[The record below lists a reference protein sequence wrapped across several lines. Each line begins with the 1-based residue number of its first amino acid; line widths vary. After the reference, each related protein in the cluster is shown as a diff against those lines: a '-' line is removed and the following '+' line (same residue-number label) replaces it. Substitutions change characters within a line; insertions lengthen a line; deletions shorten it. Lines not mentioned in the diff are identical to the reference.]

1 MKKIYLL
8 IAGGLML
15 SALNVDAQSQR
26 KVLIEKGSNASCAPC
41 ASQNPGF
48 HTMLNTVDDKYIG
61 LNYQWYFP
69 GYDPMHEH
77 NPAEANG
84 RFSSY
89 YNQTGVPTA
98 MIDGTVPTGSYPG
111 FNGSWYAGAPG
122 GYSATM
128 INNRYAVASPFEIDI
143 EYVVNP
149 FEVTA
154 NVTVTCTQ
162 AITNLS
168 QLKLRIAA
176 VERVI
181 SFSSAPGSN
190 GETTFYN
197 IMKKFLGGISGLAMN
212 SNWTVGQSQTFTE
225 TWQHQ
230 NIYNFAQLSIVA
242 FVQNDA
248 NKEVLQAGRADG
260 ATLETPF
267 TNSGSI
273 INVTATASSCPG
285 QKTIT
290 PVVRVRNTGSTNLVS
305 CEIFAT
311 INGVEVTSNWNGN
324 LAFMAEANVT
334 LSPITFTATSGV
346 NTLNIVCQN
355 TNGTDNEDMVLSV
368 SNVDLSFIDD
378 TGVAI
383 PSNSNFTPANFP
395 YENWQVVNPDNG
407 LTWVRQNAAGAQ
419 GQAAFINTF
428 SYSTLN
434 QLDDLIP
441 MPFDLSSTTT
451 PSLSFKY
458 ANRRYSAQYWD
469 KLRVSVATSCDGPW
483 TQVWYKENSQLATG
497 PDVTSNFTSPTNAE
511 WRTEC
516 IDLTAYAGSESFF
529 VKFTNVNNYGNNIFI
544 DDISVIGDACSTVGI
559 DEMTNA
565 SDLNIYPNPV
575 VNEAIVQMILAESA
589 PVTIEVYDLLGKV
602 VYSENLGTQPAGEFV
617 NRMNF
622 NNMTNGMYLMN
633 ITIGGQ
639 KVTRKV
645 TVSK

>member
-15 SALNVDAQSQR
+15 STLNVDAQSQR

-41 ASQNPGF
+41 AAQNPGF

-69 GYDPMHEH
+69 GYDPMYEH
-77 NPAEANG
+77 NPTEANG
-84 RFSSY
+84 RFATY
-89 YNQTGVPTA
+89 YGQNGVPTA
-98 MIDGTVPTGSYPG
+98 MIDGTVPTNAYPG
-111 FNGSWYAGAPG
+111 FNGGYAGSPAG
-122 GYSATM
+122 FSATM
-128 INNRYAVASPFEIDI
+128 INNRYDVASPFDIEID
-143 EYVVNP
+143 YVVTP
-149 FEVTA
+149 FDVTA

-197 IMKKFLGGISGLAMN
+197 IMKKFLGGMAGLTLN

-273 INVTATASSCPG
+273 INVTATTSSCPG

-305 CEIFAT
+305 CEIFAS
-311 INGVEVTSNWNGN
+311 INGVDVTSNWNGN

-334 LSPITFTATSGV
+334 LTPITFTATAGV

-378 TGVAI
+378 TGVSI

-407 LTWVRQNAAGAQ
+407 LTWVRQNAGGAQ

-428 SYSTLN
+428 SYSSIGA
-434 QLDDLIP
+434 LDDFMP
-441 MPFDLSSTTT
+441 APFDLTGTTT

-483 TQVWYKENSQLATG
+483 TQVWYKENTELATA
-497 PDVTSNFTSPTNAE
+497 PDGTGNYTSPAAAD

-516 IDLTAYAGSESFF
+516 INLSAYAGSESFF

-544 DDISVIGDACSTVGI
+544 DDISVIGDACSAVGI

-633 ITIGGQ
+633 ITVGGQ